1 MSHPVHPLHK
11 PIVST
16 IDYAYQTYPQSR
28 RPNSYQKTSTICLA
42 FKEAPSRIRHERNR
56 SLRLIFRWNGPQRM
70 QVCGIKLKQHLIH
83 RCRPQPIKPVA
94 SQLKQFQLQQHNT
107 CRSRYGPLHSRWM
120 LPQWRPDSQKY
131 SSPTPIYLAGDREC
145 S

>member
-1 MSHPVHPLHK
+1 MFNPVHPLHQ

-28 RPNSYQKTSTICLA
+28 RPHSYQKTSPICLA

-56 SLRLIFRWNGPQRM
+56 SLRLIFRWNGSQRM
-70 QVCGIKLKQHLIH
+70 QVCRIKLEQYLLH
-83 RCRPQPIKPVA
+83 RCRPQPIQLVA
-94 SQLKQFQLQQHNT
+94 SQPEQLELQQYNS
-107 CRSRYGPLHSRWM
+107 CRSRYGPMYSRRM
-120 LPQWRPDSQKY
+120 LPQWRSDSQKY